1 MNSSVQAGA
10 VKIWSARIGGTG
22 KAKEEPSG
30 ILLRDK
36 DVRPGA
42 ATGFLAKKH
51 AALLKSFRWGREK
64 KQGYRRG
71 HARPAA
77 GTKKE
82 ADPKFGSA

>member
-1 MNSSVQAGA
+1 MNSSAQAGEA
-10 VKIWSARIGGTG
+10 KIWPAGIGGTG
-22 KAKEEPSG
+22 KAKEAPSG
-30 ILLRDK
+30 ILLPDK
-36 DVRPGA
+36 DVRPRA

-51 AALLKSFRWGREK
+51 AALLKSFRWGREE